1 MKKCILD
8 MRVVENL
15 RLHKNYCLLK
25 LTPDGQTLPEMR
37 PGYCYTQDTE
47 GKKILRL
54 REQSGM

>member
-25 LTPDGQTLPEMR
+25 LTPDGQT
-37 PGYCYTQDTE
+37 
-47 GKKILRL
+47 ILSIIGDDELAKRF
-54 REQSGM
+54 S